1 MFIKESFYIRMPQAP
16 AIPGLAFRHLRGPQ
30 DFALMAELVNAANEA
45 DGVPE
50 ASSVE
55 SMAHYYANP
64 RNLEADRDV
73 LIGEVDGQ
81 PVSYSR
87 VYWHDDADGLRTYRS
102 GIFMH
107 PTWRNHGIG
116 RAIVAFNEQRIRM
129 IAASHPLHLPKQ
141 FEILVPDAQIGAQ
154 VLLQEFGYRV
164 VRHFFTMTL
173 PLLAEVPSPELPAG
187 VELRPVETR
196 QLRPIWDAMEEA
208 FVDHW
213 GFLPHDEDDYS
224 RWLARPNTDTSLWKV
239 AWAGDEVA
247 GLALNY
253 VALEE
258 AERIGVLQ
266 AWTEPLAVRR
276 PWRRRGLGR
285 ALLLASQREMRARG
299 IQAAALEVDTEN
311 PNQALHLYESCG
323 YRAERRWDLYR
334 KDLN

>member
-1 MFIKESFYIRMPQAP
+1 MYSKESFYIRVPNIP

-30 DFALMAELVNAANEA
+30 DYALMAELVNAANEA

-87 VYWHDDADGLRTYRS
+87 VYWQDNAEGLRIYRS

-107 PTWRNHGIG
+107 PAWRNRGLG
-116 RAIVAFNEQRIRM
+116 RAIVAYNEQRIRM
-129 IAASHPLHLPKQ
+129 IAAQHPRDLPKQ

-154 VLLQEFGYRV
+154 VLLEQLGYRV
-164 VRHFFTMTL
+164 IRHFFTMTMPLRAEIQAAVL
-173 PLLAEVPSPELPAG
+173 PNGL
-187 VELRPVETR
+187 ELRSVTADH
-196 QLRPIWDAMEEA
+196 LRLIWDAMEEA
-208 FVDHW
+208 FIDHW
-213 GFLPHDEDDYS
+213 GFLPQSEEDYG
-224 RWLARPNTDTSLWKV
+224 RWLARPETDLSLWKV
-239 AWAGDEVA
+239 AWEGDQVA
-247 GLALNY
+247 GLALNF
-253 VALEE
+253 VSPKE
-258 AERIGVLQ
+258 ADRIGVLQ

-276 PWRRRGLGR
+276 PWRRRGLAR
-285 ALLLASQREMRARG
+285 ALLLASQLEMKARG
-299 IQAAALEVDTEN
+299 IEAAALEVDTEN